1 MALTALYDV
10 PAPAKI
16 NVFLHVVGRRDDG
29 YHLLQSFFQLI
40 DWQDRLHFE
49 RRPHGALSREDL
61 GPALPPDDLSLRAA
75 RALQQAS
82 GTSLGAHILVDKK
95 VPWGAGL
102 GGGSS
107 DAATT
112 LLALNRLWGLD
123 WTREQLLALG
133 ARLGADVPFFI
144 GGHNAWVEGIGEQL
158 TAVDLA
164 RQAGPADAAAI
175 LDRGLVLLKP
185 PAAVPTA
192 AIFGDAGLPRSTPR
206 DRLAVFLATPFGF
219 GRNDLQQS
227 AIRYEEHDGSVRQ
240 PGNTFQD
247 VDGAGSGS
255 GIRLAINLLERS
267 FGNARMTGSG
277 SAVFAWAGLDPDAP
291 APDLFLEQL
300 LATLP
305 PGWSGKWCKAL
316 AHHPLR
322 DWVSD

>member
-16 NVFLHVVGRRDDG
+16 NLFLHVVGRRDDG

-49 RRPHGALSREDL
+49 LRPGGELSRTDL
-61 GPALPPDDLSLRAA
+61 GPALPADDLSLRAA
-75 RALQQAS
+75 RALKEAS
-82 GTSLGAHILVDKK
+82 GTSLGAHIAVDKQ

-112 LLALNRLWGLD
+112 LIALNRLWKLD
-123 WTREQLLALG
+123 WPRERLLTIG
-133 ARLGADVPFFI
+133 EKLGADVPFFI
-144 GGHNAWVEGIGEQL
+144 GGHSAWVEGIGEQL

-164 RQAGPADAAAI
+164 AQATSPEAAAV
-175 LDRGLVLLKP
+175 LAQGLVVLKP

-192 AIFGDAGLPRSTPR
+192 AIFGDKSLPRSTPR
-206 DRLAVFLATPFGF
+206 DRLAVFLANPFGF

-227 AIRYEEHDGSVRQ
+227 AMSYENRSESHLAESV
-240 PGNTFQD
+240 G
-247 VDGAGSGS
+247 
-255 GIRLAINLLERS
+255 GIRLALEKLERS

-291 APDLFLEQL
+291 AADTFLQQL

-305 PGWSGKWCKAL
+305 QDWSGRRCRAL

-322 DWVSD
+322 DWMPG